1 MKTADLGEKYVM
13 KLTVDFH
20 LLLKK
25 ARECMYMMK
34 MVKSILIL

>member
-13 KLTVDFH
+13 KTYSRFH

-34 MVKSILIL
+34 MVKVS